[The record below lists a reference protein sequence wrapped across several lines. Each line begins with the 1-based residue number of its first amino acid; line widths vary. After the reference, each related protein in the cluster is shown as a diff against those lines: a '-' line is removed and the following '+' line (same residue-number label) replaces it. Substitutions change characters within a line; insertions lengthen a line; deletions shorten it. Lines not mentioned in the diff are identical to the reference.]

1 MDNTDKKDLLTVKEF
16 AEAAGVSRQRI
27 YKLMVDSL
35 QPYTVKQE
43 NGYTLLKAEGLK
55 LFGKA
60 IELTAFNPKGLTACN
75 SKTPQGL
82 TACNSTQSG
91 INKGNEPNLVDNVQ
105 PDRVDSVQQQNAER
119 VDSVQPSDNNDYVRI
134 PAKTLEL
141 LQQQLTE
148 KDKTI
153 SLLLTTNAEQ
163 LQSIRDLTAALTAEQ
178 LQSNNLTAAL
188 NAAQALHAGT
198 IQERLSTG
206 AGQSFDQE
214 SRADQTEEQESRADQ
229 TEEQGRADQTEE
241 QDPPPKRGLISRLFS
256 RKRRF

>member
-1 MDNTDKKDLLTVKEF
+1 MDNTDKDLLTVKEF

-60 IELTAFNPKGLTACN
+60 VELKPCNPTELKPCNSKNAVELTAFN
-75 SKTPQGL
+75 
-82 TACNSTQSG
+82 STQNSS
-91 INKGNEPNLVDNVQ
+91 NKGIEPNLVDSVQ
-105 PDRVDSVQQQNAER
+105 PDRVDSVQPYGVETLQQQNAER
-119 VDSVQPSDNNDYVRI
+119 VDSVQQQINNDYVRI
-134 PAKTLEL
+134 PAKTLEM

-148 KDKTI
+148 KDKQI
-153 SLLLTTNAEQ
+153 SLLLSTNAEQ

-214 SRADQTEEQESRADQ
+214 SPADQTEEQESRA
-229 TEEQGRADQTEE
+229 GDQTEE

-256 RKRRF
+256 RIRRV

>member
-1 MDNTDKKDLLTVKEF
+1 MDNRELMTVKEF
-16 AEAAGVSRQRI
+16 AAAAGVSRQRI

-82 TACNSTQSG
+82 TAFNSTQNSS
-91 INKGNEPNLVDNVQ
+91 NKGIEPNLVDSVQ
-105 PDRVDSVQQQNAER
+105 PDRVDSVQPDRVETLQQQNAGK
-119 VDSVQPSDNNDYVRI
+119 VDSVQQQINNDYVRI

-148 KDKTI
+148 KDKQI
-153 SLLLTTNAEQ
+153 SLLQ
-163 LQSIRDLTAALTAEQ
+163 AALTAEQ
-178 LQSNNLTAAL
+178 LQNNNLTAAL

-206 AGQSFDQE
+206 AGSSSDGDTA
-214 SRADQTEEQESRADQ
+214 ADQNEV
-229 TEEQGRADQTEE
+229 
-241 QDPPPKRGLISRLFS
+241 QDPPPKKGLFQRIFG
-256 RKRRF
+256 KR

>member
-43 NGYTLLKAEGLK
+43 NGYTLIKSKALE

-60 IELTAFNPKGLTACN
+60 VELKPCNPTELK
-75 SKTPQGL
+75 P
-82 TACNSTQSG
+82 CNSTQSG
-91 INKGNEPNLVDNVQ
+91 INKENESNLVDSVQ
-105 PDRVDSVQQQNAER
+105 PDRVETLQQQNAEKVDSVQQQN
-119 VDSVQPSDNNDYVRI
+119 NNDYVRI
-134 PAKTLEL
+134 PAKTLEM

-148 KDKTI
+148 KDKQI
-153 SLLLTTNAEQ
+153 SLLQ
-163 LQSIRDLTAALTAEQ
+163 AALTAEQ
-178 LQSNNLTAAL
+178 LQNNNLTAAL

-206 AGQSFDQE
+206 AGQSSDQE
-214 SRADQTEEQESRADQ
+214 SPADQTEESRA
-229 TEEQGRADQTEE
+229 GDQTEE
-241 QDPPPKRGLISRLFS
+241 QDPPPKRGLISRLFN
-256 RKRRF
+256 RIRRF

>member
-1 MDNTDKKDLLTVKEF
+1 MDNRELMTVKEF

-43 NGYTLLKAEGLK
+43 NGYTLIKAEGLQ

-82 TACNSTQSG
+82 TAFNSTQSG
-91 INKGNEPNLVDNVQ
+91 IDKGIEPNLVDSVQ
-105 PDRVDSVQQQNAER
+105 PDRVDSVQPYGVETLQQQNAER
-119 VDSVQPSDNNDYVRI
+119 VDSVQHHDNNDYVRI

-148 KDKTI
+148 KDKQI
-153 SLLLTTNAEQ
+153 SLLQAHTEQ
-163 LQSIRDLTAALTAEQ
+163 QQQSIRD
-178 LQSNNLTAAL
+178 LTAAL

-206 AGQSFDQE
+206 AGQSSDGDTA
-214 SRADQTEEQESRADQ
+214 ADQNEV
-229 TEEQGRADQTEE
+229 
-241 QDPPPKRGLISRLFS
+241 QDPPPKKGLFQRIFG
-256 RKRRF
+256 KR

>member
-1 MDNTDKKDLLTVKEF
+1 MDNRELMTVKEF

-43 NGYTLLKAEGLK
+43 NGYTLIKSEALG

-82 TACNSTQSG
+82 TAFNSTQNSS
-91 INKGNEPNLVDNVQ
+91 NKGIEPNLVDSVQ
-105 PDRVDSVQQQNAER
+105 PDRVDSVQPYGVETLQQQNAER

-134 PAKTLEL
+134 PAKTLEM

-148 KDKTI
+148 KDKQI
-153 SLLLTTNAEQ
+153 SLLQAHTEQ
-163 LQSIRDLTAALTAEQ
+163 QQQSIRD
-178 LQSNNLTAAL
+178 LTAAL

-214 SRADQTEEQESRADQ
+214 SRADQTEEQ
-229 TEEQGRADQTEE
+229 
-241 QDPPPKRGLISRLFS
+241 DPPPKKGLFQRIFG
-256 RKRRF
+256 KR